1 MVRRVPMCVPI
12 CVPMCVPK
20 QVHIYDGSG
29 TAGRQGILFNR
40 LIFRF
45 LGVKKKCRCLSR
57 MAEIIR

>member
-1 MVRRVPMCVPI
+1 VVRRVPMCVPI

-40 LIFRF
+40 LIYIYIYIYI
-45 LGVKKKCRCLSR
+45 CIYIYIPEQS
-57 MAEIIR
+57 